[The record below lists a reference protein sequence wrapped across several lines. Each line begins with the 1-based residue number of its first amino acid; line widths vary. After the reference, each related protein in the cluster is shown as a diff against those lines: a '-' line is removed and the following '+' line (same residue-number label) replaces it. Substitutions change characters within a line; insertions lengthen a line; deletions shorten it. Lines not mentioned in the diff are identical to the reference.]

1 MTSII
6 KKTHFD
12 KTIPER
18 KLEVT
23 KIYNNYPSKICIYID
38 KQDSCKTLNT
48 LKKHKYLSERDMLF
62 SQYVYVI
69 RKQLDMNK
77 ETALI
82 FFING
87 NIPSSQLS
95 LGELY
100 DKYQN
105 DDGFLYITYTGE
117 NCFG

>member
-48 LKKHKYLSERDMLF
+48 LKK
-62 SQYVYVI
+62 
-69 RKQLDMNK
+69 
-77 ETALI
+77 T
-82 FFING
+82 
-87 NIPSSQLS
+87 
-95 LGELY
+95 
-100 DKYQN
+100 
-105 DDGFLYITYTGE
+105 
-117 NCFG
+117 